1 MDLMDNEESIMRT
14 RVATLSLIAL
24 FAAGVTQAAFAGEKL
39 SPEGANPQRFASV
52 TPTKSEAA
60 PNADVTYKRT
70 YDRKYNTTYYV
81 AVQPQSEFVGT
92 SAKAAATVKAK
103 PSWNAFGHP

>member
-1 MDLMDNEESIMRT
+1 MDNQESIMKA

-24 FAAGVTQAAFAGEKL
+24 FAAGATQAAFAGDK
-39 SPEGANPQRFASV
+39 SSTAAATPQRIAGVAPSR
-52 TPTKSEAA
+52 SEAA
-60 PNADVTYKRT
+60 RNANVTYKRT

-92 SAKAAATVKAK
+92 SAKAAAPAKAK
-103 PSWNAFGHP
+103 SSWNAFGHP